1 MPDASDDALSYS
13 IAAIPTAYGGR
24 EYRSRLE
31 ARWAAFFDLLGW
43 RHEHEPFDLGQ
54 WSPDFLLVGDDAR
67 ALVEVK
73 PITEPHE
80 PTISKMEAALKSASA
95 RPDLEVALLVGAA
108 PFRDAAGRVQ
118 IGWSI
123 TTGRKAESAFVLWV
137 DGGSPSLV
145 ADFGPEI
152 GPVAGF
158 YGVMTGGA
166 QPLRRAIQNRPMHWP
181 EHSMG
186 LWHRACRIVQWGA
199 RA

>member
-1 MPDASDDALSYS
+1 MPSADDGLAYA
-13 IAAIPTAYGGR
+13 IAAIPTTYGGR

-43 RHEHEPFDLGQ
+43 RHEHEPFDLGP
-54 WSPDFLLVGDDAR
+54 WSPDFLLVGEDASV
-67 ALVEVK
+67 LVEIK

-80 PTISKMEAALKSASA
+80 PTISKMAGGITRACN
-95 RPDLEVALLVGAA
+95 RPDLEVALLVGVA
-108 PFRDAAGRVQ
+108 PRRDAAGRVQ
-118 IGWSI
+118 IGWSV
-123 TTGRKAESAFVLWV
+123 TGDGKSESAFLLWV
-137 DGGSPSLV
+137 DGGTPALI

-152 GPVAGF
+152 GPAAGF